1 MSEEKPEDL
10 IVPEGRLLINMIK
23 ANKILIRHIDRM
35 LRSVGTSIVELGI
48 LHRIRCM
55 GYTRLTDLAQG
66 DLISKP
72 RVSNILNAMLERGLI
87 DRVKDTG
94 DERVFE
100 LAIMEPGEKLYTQS
114 IKILN
119 QFSREFFTG
128 IDLKTANQFMEK
140 LLHRIEEVSVSIS
153 SETSED

>member
-1 MSEEKPEDL
+1 MSEEMPDDP

-35 LRSVGTSIVELGI
+35 LKLAGTSIVELGI

-55 GYTRLTDLAQG
+55 GYTRLTDLAQD

-87 DRVKDTG
+87 DRVKDSR

-114 IKILN
+114 IKSLN

-128 IDLKTANQFMEK
+128 IDLKTVNQVIEK
-140 LLHRIEEVSVSIS
+140 LLYRIEEVSVNSPS
-153 SETSED
+153 QTSED